1 MKRGYG
7 GLRRT
12 KGGANRYGL
21 MSDENLIGELV
32 VGRAKPSPWA
42 VAAFVASCAFTLGAL
57 LLLVLSWR

>member
-1 MKRGYG
+1 
-7 GLRRT
+7 
-12 KGGANRYGL
+12 

-57 LLLVLSWR
+57 LLLILSWR